1 MSSAAA
7 YLSLSRRSVM
17 NVVRQPIAIVPSMAF
32 PLLFLALSSAALE
45 RSTDLPGF
53 PPVDSF
59 LQFLIT
65 TTIIQ
70 ATMFGSIGAGAN
82 MASDIE
88 GGFFERL
95 IATPVSRTSI
105 LVGRVSGAVSLAF
118 AQALVIFLIGLAFG
132 FRSEGGVIGM
142 LLVALV
148 AAVFAGAV
156 GSIAVAFGLRTGS
169 TEAVQGS
176 FPLLFALLFLSSAFF
191 PRALMTGWFR
201 TVSDYNPISHLIEGL
216 RAQVIY
222 GVRLDD
228 FLISAAI
235 AAAIF
240 VVAVFF
246 AHRALQGRLAER
258 P

>member
-1 MSSAAA
+1 MSSAAP
-7 YLSLSRRSVM
+7 YLSLSRRSMM
-17 NVVRQPIAIVPSMAF
+17 NVVRQPIAIVPAMMF
-32 PLLFLALSSAALE
+32 PLLFLALSSAALA
-45 RSTDLPGF
+45 RSTSLPGF

-65 TTIIQ
+65 TTIVQ
-70 ATMFGSIGAGAN
+70 GTMFGSIGAGAN

-105 LVGRVSGAVSLAF
+105 LVGRVAGAVSLAF
-118 AQALVIFLIGLAFG
+118 MQAIVFFLIGLAFG
-132 FRSEGGVIGM
+132 FRPEGGVIGM

-148 AAVFAGAV
+148 VAI
-156 GSIAVAFGLRTGS
+156 SIAVAFGLRTGS

-191 PRALMTGWFR
+191 PRGLMTGWFR
-201 TVSDYNPISHLIEGL
+201 TVADYNPISHLIEGL

-222 GVRLDD
+222 GIRFDD

-235 AAAIF
+235 AVGTF
-240 VVAVFF
+240 VVGVFI
-246 AHRALQGRLAER
+246 ARRALETRLAER

>member
-7 YLSLSRRSVM
+7 YLSLSRRSMM
-17 NVVRQPIAIVPSMAF
+17 NVVRQPIAIVPSMMF
-32 PLLFLALSSAALE
+32 PLLFLALSSAALA
-45 RSTDLPGF
+45 RSTSLPGF

-105 LVGRVSGAVSLAF
+105 LVGRVAGAVSLAF
-118 AQALVIFLIGLAFG
+118 AQALVIFLIGLLFG
-132 FRSEGGVIGM
+132 FRPVGGVVGM
-142 LLVALV
+142 FLVALV
-148 AAVFAGAV
+148 AAIFAGAI

-191 PRALMTGWFR
+191 PRSLMTGWFR
-201 TVSDYNPISHLIEGL
+201 TVADYNPISHLIEGL
-216 RAQVIY
+216 RAQLIY
-222 GVRLDD
+222 GIRFDD

-235 AAAIF
+235 ALGIF
-240 VVAVFF
+240 VFGVLA
-246 AHRALQGRLAER
+246 AHRALQGRLLER